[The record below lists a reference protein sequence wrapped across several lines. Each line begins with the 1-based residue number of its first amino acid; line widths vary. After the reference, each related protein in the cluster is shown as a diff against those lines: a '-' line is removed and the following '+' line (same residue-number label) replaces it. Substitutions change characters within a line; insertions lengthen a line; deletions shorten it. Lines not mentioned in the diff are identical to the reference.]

1 MSPGRGLCLLLL
13 SFRFGNACLEI
24 DLGIFMDNTRPTL
37 LSLTSYKRFTSS
49 RRVIR
54 FCSLVCHTGRSSE
67 DASQRAAPEAHPG
80 YVPPRLSTWAHVSEE
95 VLVLTA
101 TAWDPD
107 FRRLVAESGGVA
119 VPPTA
124 T

>member
-49 RRVIR
+49 RRVYQVL
-54 FCSLVCHTGRSSE
+54 LVG
-67 DASQRAAPEAHPG
+67 
-80 YVPPRLSTWAHVSEE
+80 LSYRTE
-95 VLVLTA
+95 
-101 TAWDPD
+101 
-107 FRRLVAESGGVA
+107 F
-119 VPPTA
+119 
-124 T
+124 